1 MALESDWESPSPSPS
16 GALPQGDAELADGP
30 GTASA
35 ARQLLRGS
43 GLARPLLEALF
54 AWLLYTMDA

>member
-1 MALESDWESPSPSPS
+1 MAC
-16 GALPQGDAELADGP
+16 GAPLYQGDAELADGP

-43 GLARPLLEALF
+43 GLARPLLEALHSSYGF
-54 AWLLYTMDA
+54 LRLWIEMIWRYYGLR